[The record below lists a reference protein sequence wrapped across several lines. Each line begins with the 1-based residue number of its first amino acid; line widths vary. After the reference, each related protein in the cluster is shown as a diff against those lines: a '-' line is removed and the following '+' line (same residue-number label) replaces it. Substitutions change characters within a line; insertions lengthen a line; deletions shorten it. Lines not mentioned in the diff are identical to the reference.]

1 MSPAHTVSPDA
12 VRALVRQA
20 LEERLG
26 LRARTAHTPLSS
38 KSIHPS
44 LSVIHIGPASTEC
57 SEDLDFP
64 IQKPCLIEPHRPCYN
79 SGYCRKLGH

>member
-1 MSPAHTVSPDA
+1 MSPASLVSPDV

-26 LRARTAHTPLSS
+26 VH
-38 KSIHPS
+38 
-44 LSVIHIGPASTEC
+44 LSVTPPSQTISAHASFAVIAPGPEC
-57 SEDLDFP
+57 SEDMDFP
-64 IQKPCLIEPHRPCYN
+64 VRKPCLIEPHRPCYN

>member
-1 MSPAHTVSPDA
+1 MTSVRADV

-26 LRARTAHTPLSS
+26 VRDAAAPSSSRTLHVAHA
-38 KSIHPS
+38 S
-44 LSVIHIGPASTEC
+44 LSDIARGPEC
-57 SEDLDFP
+57 SEDIDFP
-64 IQKPCLIEPHRPCYN
+64 IRKPCLIEPHRPCYN

>member
-1 MSPAHTVSPDA
+1 MSAASPVSPDV

-26 LRARTAHTPLSS
+26 VDPSIAPSPRTLSAHASFF
-38 KSIHPS
+38 
-44 LSVIHIGPASTEC
+44 VIASGPEC
-57 SEDLDFP
+57 SEDMDFP
-64 IQKPCLIEPHRPCYN
+64 IRKPCLIEPHRPCYN

>member
-1 MSPAHTVSPDA
+1 MSSVRPDV

-20 LEERLG
+20 LEERLA
-26 LRARTAHTPLSS
+26 LRDSGVASPRHLDLAHS
-38 KSIHPS
+38 S
-44 LSVIHIGPASTEC
+44 LSDIARGPEW

-64 IQKPCLIEPHRPCYN
+64 IRKACLIEPHRPCYN